1 MQHLIVRT
9 SRHDIINDIDA
20 QWITNG
26 AGHKFSTAFGF
37 GLLDALQ
44 LVKNA
49 KKWKSVGDQK
59 TCEAAAMQ
67 TAAEPSNASLAK
79 VVQPEGKAEIL
90 LDFSGNC
97 AIR

>member
-1 MQHLIVRT
+1 MQHLIVRS
-9 SRHDIINDIDA
+9 SRRDIINDTDA

-59 TCEAAAMQ
+59 TCEAAMQ
-67 TAAEPSNASLAK
+67 AEAASPASLAK
-79 VVQPEGKAEIL
+79 VVQPERKAEIL
-90 LDFSGNC
+90 LDFSSGNC